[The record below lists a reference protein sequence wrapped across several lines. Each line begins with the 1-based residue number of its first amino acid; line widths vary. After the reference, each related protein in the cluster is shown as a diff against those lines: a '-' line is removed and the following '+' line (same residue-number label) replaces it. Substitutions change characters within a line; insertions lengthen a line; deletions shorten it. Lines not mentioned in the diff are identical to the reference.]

1 MKHTLF
7 VLLAALALNA
17 MAGDWQK
24 HPANPVMGDPVR
36 LGTCF
41 DVNVIPGRTA
51 KYDMYFSWRPNKA
64 IALCSSA
71 DGIKWTE
78 PEIVLAND
86 PTSGWEDN
94 LNRSCTVVKDGK
106 YHMWYTGQAR
116 GYSKIGYAISD
127 DGKHFT
133 RGGTSSQRSTT
144 MGSWMTCANCTATRH
159 STSAC
164 HSRRGVW
171 RPGTGSWTRRASS
184 HRWEL
189 SSRAATR
196 PASM

>member
-17 MAGDWQK
+17 RAGDWQK

-106 YHMWYTGQAR
+106 YRDHYFLSGKR
-116 GYSKIGYAISD
+116 YVYSRD
-127 DGKHFT
+127 DGKQKLLVMCSFSKT
-133 RGGTSSQRSTT
+133 EIPVKFPAGFDRNKAKLVLQSYPEVKAQLQPYEVR
-144 MGSWMTCANCTATRH
+144 
-159 STSAC
+159 
-164 HSRRGVW
+164 VYL
-171 RPGTGSWTRRASS
+171 
-184 HRWEL
+184 WE
-189 SSRAATR
+189 
-196 PASM
+196 